1 VAPSDEGATHL
12 AQPLLNA
19 LLASHGY
26 YGLLTLYLVGA
37 IVVGVANYVS
47 ADNAERAELKDDME
61 DIFTDENTT
70 ETDGENHQ

>member
-1 VAPSDEGATHL
+1 LDVVSGVLMVFVAEHL
-12 AQPLLNA
+12 AQPVLDA

-47 ADNAERAELKDDME
+47 ADEDERAELKDDVE
-61 DIFTDENTT
+61 DIFDDPE
-70 ETDGENHQ
+70 